1 MDALGKRQNKV
12 ITFEPRFQS
21 AVPRLLVLGAHA
33 DDIEIGC
40 GGTLVTFLL
49 RYPDAIVSWVV
60 FSGSGER
67 QAEARR
73 SAELYTA
80 SMTGADIRFESF
92 RDGRFPFDAQHIKE
106 LFDTQLQ
113 PFQPDIIFTHSGTDR
128 HQDHRVVSE
137 LTWQTFRNHT
147 VLEYE
152 IPKYDGDFGQPNVFA
167 TLEAEV
173 IDKKVDRLMQC
184 FTSQASKHWFT
195 PETFRGLAR
204 LRGVECAAESG
215 YAEAFY
221 VRKIRVC

>member
-1 MDALGKRQNKV
+1 VDDLGKRQKNV

-21 AVPRLLVLGAHA
+21 PAPRLLVLGAHA

-40 GGTLVTFLL
+40 GGTLATLLL
-49 RYPDAIVSWVV
+49 RYPDAMVSWVV

-80 SMTGADIRFESF
+80 SKSGADIRFESF
-92 RDGRFPFDAQHIKE
+92 RDGRFPFDAHHIKE
-106 LFDTQLQ
+106 LFDAQLQ
-113 PFQPDIIFTHSGTDR
+113 PFQPDVIFTHSGTDR

-167 TLEAEV
+167 TLEAGV
-173 IDKKVDRLMQC
+173 LDTKVDRLMQC
-184 FTSQASKHWFT
+184 FASQASKHWFT

-221 VRKIRVC
+221 ARKIRVC